1 MSSILTIYCWLDSSE
16 KYLFL
21 SWPSA
26 VGGLSDNIFSSL
38 RCLNTVRGRAELGSL
53 SEGWL
58 LACGKH
64 SFLLFPLLFG
74 EWKKRSFGKRSR
86 SRRKNTLWH
95 GFLSSFPL
103 WLLDPAGGG
112 ERRPFLDPP
121 SFFSASGGT
130 GGEEGQSE
138 VLYSGSENLDRFR
151 WQFGREGRSVGR
163 TVAGSVLVRFLHPFR
178 LRARSSADR
187 VVGSG
192 RCF

>member
-112 ERRPFLDPP
+112 ERPFLDPP

-130 GGEEGQSE
+130 GGRRGRVKCYIRAVKTWTDS
-138 VLYSGSENLDRFR
+138 VGSLA
-151 WQFGREGRSVGR
+151 GKGGRSVGR
-163 TVAGSVLVRFLHPFR
+163 SVAGSVLVRFLHPFR